1 MADNTARSTGTPK
14 GTRCVALV
22 GPQSSGKTT
31 LIESMLVAAGAIPKR
46 GSIEAG
52 TMVSDVSPE
61 SRARHMSTEITPIR
75 FSYLG
80 DDWVVLD
87 CPGAV
92 DLIQEAQQ
100 AMMVADAV
108 VVVADPDE
116 TRMLALGPL
125 LRFLDAQKIP
135 HFLFINK
142 IDADVNAVQEL
153 LAAAQRQSTRPLV
166 LRHAVITESG
176 HITGYVDLVAERA
189 YHYVEDKASER
200 IPLEKVGDGS
210 LEGARRQL
218 LEKLSDFDDALLEKL
233 LEDVVPERGEVYRHL
248 TREMQED
255 LIVPVMIG
263 AAEHGHGVRRLMKAL
278 RHEVPPASVTADRLG
293 IPQGAL
299 VAQIFKTV
307 YAPHVGKLSLTRV
320 WRGTLKDGDTLAG
333 VRISNMQEAGEPKQV
348 KSGKVNSVNEGGI
361 VALSK
366 FDAGKAGSILTETAA
381 LAPKT
386 WPKPPTPLF
395 TVAVSAKERK
405 DDVKLGEA
413 LRKISEEDPSL
424 TVDHV
429 NETSELLVRG
439 QGDIQ
444 LGIALERLKR
454 KFDLTVQTHTPQVPY
469 RETIRKAITHHARHK
484 RQSGGHGQFADIRV
498 EIKPLPR
505 GSGFV
510 FTDSIVGGVVPKN
523 FIPAVE
529 AGLKDNTT
537 HGPLGFNV
545 VDINVRLYD
554 GQYHSVDSSDQA
566 FRTAGR
572 LAMTEALPQCEPVLL
587 EPIYDVKIYM
597 PTEFTSRVQRTIT
610 QRRAQILG
618 FNAREGWDGWEE
630 IHVNMPEAAMQDLIT
645 EIRSITQGIGTFESM
660 FSHYQEL
667 IGRDAERV
675 VQSRKQNIEAAAH
688 H

>member
-1 MADNTARSTGTPK
+1 MSDRNARTMSTTK
-14 GTRCVALV
+14 GTRCIALV

-31 LIESMLVAAGAIPKR
+31 LIESMMVAAGSIPKR
-46 GSIEAG
+46 GNIGGG
-52 TMVSDVSPE
+52 TMVSDASPE
-61 SRARHMSTEITPIR
+61 ARNRQMSTEVTPVR

-92 DLIQEAQQ
+92 DLVQDAQQ
-100 AMMVADAV
+100 SMLISDAV

-125 LRFLDAQKIP
+125 LRFLDTHKIP

-142 IDADVNAVQEL
+142 IDADVSGVQDL
-153 LAAAQRQSTRPLV
+153 LAAAQRQSARPLV
-166 LRHAVITESG
+166 LRHAAITESG

-189 YHYVEDKASER
+189 YHYIDDKASER
-200 IPLEKVGDGS
+200 IPMDGVADVS
-210 LEGARRQL
+210 LADARRLL

-233 LEDVVPERGEVYRHL
+233 LEDAVPDRTEVYRHL

-263 AAEHGHGVRRLMKAL
+263 SAEHGHGVRRLLKAL
-278 RHEVPPASVTADRLG
+278 RHEVPAARATADRLG
-293 IPQGAL
+293 IPEDAL
-299 VAQIFKTV
+299 VAQIFKTL

-320 WRGTLKDGDTLAG
+320 WRGTLKDGDVLAG
-333 VRISNMQEAGEPKQV
+333 VRITNMQEATEPKQA
-348 KSGKVNSVNEGGI
+348 KAGKLPVVPEGGI

-366 FDAGKAGSILTETAA
+366 FDAGKAGSVLTEASA
-381 LAPKT
+381 SAPKI
-386 WPKPPTPLF
+386 WPQPPPALF
-395 TVAVSAKERK
+395 TVALAAKDRK

-413 LRKISEEDPSL
+413 LRKICEEDPSL
-424 TVDHV
+424 NLDHMT
-429 NETSELLVRG
+429 ETSELLLRG
-439 QGDIQ
+439 QGDVH
-444 LGIALERLKR
+444 LNIALERLKR
-454 KFDLTVQTHTPQVPY
+454 KFDLTVATHAPQVPY
-469 RETIRKAITHHARHK
+469 RETIRKGITHHARHK

-529 AGLKDNTT
+529 AGLKDNTA

-587 EPIYDVKIYM
+587 EPICDVKIYM

-645 EIRSITQGIGTFESM
+645 EIRSITQGIGTFESA

-675 VQSRKQNIEAAAH
+675 VQTRKQTMGAGAH

>member
-1 MADNTARSTGTPK
+1 MSDSIERTTRTPT
-14 GTRCVALV
+14 GTRCVSLV

-31 LIESMLVAAGAIPKR
+31 LVESMLVAAGAIPKR
-46 GSIEAG
+46 GSLENG
-52 TMVSDVSPE
+52 TMVSDVNPE
-61 SRARHMSTEITPIR
+61 ARHRQMSTEMTPVR

-80 DDWVVLD
+80 DPWVVLD

-92 DLIQEAQQ
+92 DLAQEAQQ
-100 AMMVADAV
+100 AMMISDAV

-125 LRFLDAQKIP
+125 LRFLDAHKIP

-142 IDADVNAVQEL
+142 IDSDVQNVQEL
-153 LAAAQRQSTRPLV
+153 LAAAQRQSARPLV
-166 LRHAVITESG
+166 LRHAAITESG

-189 YHYVEDKASER
+189 YHYVENHASEQ
-200 IPLEKVGDGS
+200 IPIDKVADGS
-210 LEGARRQL
+210 LESARREL
-218 LEKLSDFDDALLEKL
+218 IEKLSDFDDALLEKL
-233 LEDVVPERGEVYRHL
+233 LGDTLPDRTEVYRHL

-263 AAEHGHGVRRLMKAL
+263 AAEHGHGIKRLLKAL
-278 RHEVPPASVTADRLG
+278 RHEVPSARATADRLG
-293 IPQGAL
+293 IPAGAL
-299 VAQIFKTV
+299 AAQIFKTV
-307 YAPHVGKLSLTRV
+307 YAPHVGKLSLTRI

-333 VRISNMQEAGEPKQV
+333 IRIGNMQEAAEPKQA
-348 KSGKVNSVNEGGI
+348 KSGKMNAVAEGGI

-366 FDAGKAGSILTETAA
+366 FDAGAAGAILTPAHAA
-381 LAPKT
+381 SPKM
-386 WPKPPTPLF
+386 WPHPQAALF
-395 TVAVSAKERK
+395 TVAVATKERK

-413 LRKISEEDPSL
+413 LRKICEEDPSL
-424 TVDHV
+424 QIDHV
-429 NETSELLVRG
+429 NETSELLLRG
-439 QGDIQ
+439 QGDVH

-454 KFDLTVQTHTPQVPY
+454 KFDLVVDTRAPQVPY
-469 RETIRKAITHHARHK
+469 RETIRKSVTHHARHK

-498 EIKPLPR
+498 EITPMPR

-510 FTDSIVGGVVPKN
+510 FTDNIVGGVVPKN

-529 AGLKDNTT
+529 AGLKDNTA

-572 LAMTEALPQCEPVLL
+572 IAMTEGLPQCEPVLL

-597 PTEFTSRVQRTIT
+597 PAEFTSRVQRTIT

-630 IHVNMPEAAMQDLIT
+630 IHVNMPEALMQDLIT

-660 FSHYQEL
+660 FSRYQEL

-675 VQSRKQNIEAAAH
+675 VLSRKQTMETSAH

>member
-1 MADNTARSTGTPK
+1 MSDNNARTTGTPK

-31 LIESMLVAAGAIPKR
+31 LVESMLVAAGAIPKR
-46 GSIEAG
+46 GSIESG

-61 SRARHMSTEITPIR
+61 ARHRQMSTEITPVR

-80 DDWVVLD
+80 DEWVVLD

-100 AMMVADAV
+100 AMMISDAV
-108 VVVADPDE
+108 VVVVDPDE
-116 TRMLALGPL
+116 DRMLALGPL
-125 LRFLDAQKIP
+125 LRFLDAHKIP

-142 IDADVNAVQEL
+142 IDADVTGVQEM
-153 LAAAQRQSTRPLV
+153 LAAAQRQSARPLV

-189 YHYVEDKASER
+189 YHYVENKASEQ
-200 IPLEKVGDGS
+200 IPMNKVSDDG
-210 LEGARRQL
+210 LADARRQL
-218 LEKLSDFDDALLEKL
+218 LERLSDFDDALLEKL
-233 LEDVVPERGEVYRHL
+233 LEDVIPDRNEVYRHI

-255 LIVPVMIG
+255 LIVPVLIG
-263 AAEHGHGVRRLMKAL
+263 AAEHGHGIRRLLKAL
-278 RHEVPPASVTADRLG
+278 RHEVPAANATADRLG
-293 IPQGAL
+293 IPEAPL
-299 VAQIFKTV
+299 AAQIFKTI

-320 WRGTLKDGDTLAG
+320 WRGSLKDGDTLAG
-333 VRISNMQEAGEPKQV
+333 LRVTNMQEAAEPKQA
-348 KSGKVNSVNEGGI
+348 KPGKVMAVPEGGI

-366 FDAGKAGSILTETAA
+366 FDAGKAGSILTEAA
-381 LAPKT
+381 AQPPKT

-395 TVAVSAKERK
+395 TVAISAKERK

-413 LRKISEEDPSL
+413 LRKICEEDPSL
-424 TVDHV
+424 SMDHV

-439 QGDIQ
+439 QGDVQ

-454 KFDLTVQTHTPQVPY
+454 KFDLTVETRAPQVPY
-469 RETIRKAITHHARHK
+469 RETIRRAINHHARHK

-510 FTDSIVGGVVPKN
+510 FTDNIVGGVVPKN

-529 AGLKDNTT
+529 AGLKDNTEK
-537 HGPLGFNV
+537 GPLGFNV

-572 LAMTEALPQCEPVLL
+572 IAMTEALPQCEPVLL

-597 PTEFTSRVQRTIT
+597 PTEFTSRVQRVIT

-630 IHVNMPEAAMQDLIT
+630 VHVNMPEAAMQDLIT
-645 EIRSITQGIGTFESM
+645 EIRSITQGIGTFESS

-675 VQSRKQNIEAAAH
+675 VETRKHSMEAGAH

>member
-1 MADNTARSTGTPK
+1 MADNTARSTGTTK

-75 FSYLG
+75 FNYLG

-92 DLIQEAQQ
+92 DLIQESQQ
-100 AMMVADAV
+100 AMMVSDAV

-125 LRFLDAQKIP
+125 LRFLDAHKIP

-153 LAAAQRQSTRPLV
+153 LAAAQRQSARPLV

-189 YHYVEDKASER
+189 YHYIEDKASER
-200 IPLEKVGDGS
+200 IPIEKVGDGS
-210 LEGARRQL
+210 LDGARRQL
-218 LEKLSDFDDALLEKL
+218 IEKLSDFDDALLEKL

-278 RHEVPPASVTADRLG
+278 RHEVPPASATADRLG
-293 IPQGAL
+293 IPAGTP

-320 WRGTLKDGDTLAG
+320 WRGALKDGDTLAG
-333 VRISNMQEAGEPKQV
+333 VRISNMQEAGEPKQA
-348 KSGKVNSVNEGGI
+348 KSGKLLSINEGGI

-366 FDAGKAGSILTETAA
+366 FDAGKAGSILTESAA

-395 TVAVSAKERK
+395 TVAISAKERK

-424 TVDHV
+424 SIDHV

-529 AGLKDNTT
+529 AGLKDNTA

-572 LAMTEALPQCEPVLL
+572 QAMTEALPQCEPVLL

-597 PTEFTSRVQRTIT
+597 PTEFTSRVQRAIT

-645 EIRSITQGIGTFESM
+645 EIRSITQGIGTFESL

-675 VQSRKQNIEAAAH
+675 VQSRKQNMEAAAH

>member
-1 MADNTARSTGTPK
+1 MSDNTTRTTGSPK

-46 GSIEAG
+46 GNIADG
-52 TMVSDVSPE
+52 TTVSDVNPE
-61 SRARHMSTEITPIR
+61 ARGRQMSTEITPVR

-92 DLIQEAQQ
+92 DLVQEAQQ
-100 AMMVADAV
+100 AMTVSDAV

-125 LRFLDAQKIP
+125 LRFLDAHKIP

-142 IDADVNAVQEL
+142 IDADVKGVQEL
-153 LAAAQRQSTRPLV
+153 LAAAQRQSARPLV

-189 YHYVEDKASER
+189 YHYVDNKASEQ
-200 IPLEKVGDGS
+200 IPMDKVADS
-210 LEGARRQL
+210 TLAQARRQL

-233 LEDVVPERGEVYRHL
+233 LEDVIPDRNEVYRHI

-263 AAEHGHGVRRLMKAL
+263 AAEHGHGIRRLMKAL
-278 RHEVPPASVTADRLG
+278 RHEVPTAAVTADRLG
-293 IPQGAL
+293 IPKTPLA
-299 VAQIFKTV
+299 AQIFKTI
-307 YAPHVGKLSLTRV
+307 YAPHVGKLSLIRV
-320 WRGTLKDGDTLAG
+320 WRGHLKDGDTLAG
-333 VRISNMQEAGEPKQV
+333 VRVTNMQEAAEPKAA
-348 KSGKVNSVNEGGI
+348 KSGKVAAVPEGGI

-366 FDAGKAGSILTETAA
+366 FEAGRAGSILTESEVI
-381 LAPKT
+381 APKT
-386 WPKPPTPLF
+386 WPVPGAALF

-413 LRKISEEDPSL
+413 LRKICEEDPSL
-424 TVDHV
+424 RLDHV
-429 NETSELLVRG
+429 NETSELLLRG
-439 QGDIQ
+439 QGDVH
-444 LGIALERLKR
+444 LNIALERLKR
-454 KFDLTVQTHTPQVPY
+454 KFDLAVQTHAPQVPY
-469 RETIRKAITHHARHK
+469 RETIRRSISHHARHK

-529 AGLKDNTT
+529 AGLKDNTEK
-537 HGPLGFNV
+537 GPLGFNV

-572 LAMTEALPQCEPVLL
+572 LAMTEALPQCDPVLL

-597 PTEFTSRVQRTIT
+597 PTEFTSRVQRAIT

-667 IGRDAERV
+667 IGRDADRV
-675 VQSRKQNIEAAAH
+675 VQTRKQSAEAGAH

>member
-1 MADNTARSTGTPK
+1 MSDNTARTTGIPK

-31 LIESMLVAAGAIPKR
+31 LIESMLVAAGAIPRR
-46 GSIEAG
+46 GSIADG
-52 TMVSDVSPE
+52 TMVSDVNPE
-61 SRARHMSTEITPIR
+61 ARGRQMSTEITPVR

-80 DDWVVLD
+80 DDWIALD

-92 DLIQEAQQ
+92 DLVQEAHQ
-100 AMMVADAV
+100 AMMVSDAV

-125 LRFLDAQKIP
+125 LRFLDAHKIP

-142 IDADVNAVQEL
+142 IDADVKGVQEL
-153 LAAAQRQSTRPLV
+153 LAAAQRQSARPLV

-189 YHYVEDKASER
+189 YHYVEDKASKQ
-200 IPLEKVGDGS
+200 IPIEKVADGS
-210 LEGARRQL
+210 LAEARRQL

-233 LEDVVPERGEVYRHL
+233 LEDVIPDRTEVYRHI

-263 AAEHGHGVRRLMKAL
+263 AAEHGHGVRRLLKAL
-278 RHEVPPASVTADRLG
+278 RHEVPPAGATADRLE
-293 IPQGAL
+293 IPEGQP

-320 WRGTLKDGDTLAG
+320 WRGPLKDGDTLAG
-333 VRISNMQEAGEPKQV
+333 VRIANMQDAAEPRQAKGAKLAAV
-348 KSGKVNSVNEGGI
+348 PEGGI

-381 LAPKT
+381 IQPKT

-413 LRKISEEDPSL
+413 LRKICEEDPSL
-424 TVDHV
+424 TLDHV
-429 NETSELLVRG
+429 TETSELLLRG
-439 QGDIQ
+439 QGDIH
-444 LGIALERLKR
+444 LNIALERLKR
-454 KFDLTVQTHTPQVPY
+454 KFDLIVETHAPQVPY
-469 RETIRKAITHHARHK
+469 RETIRKGINHHARHK

-529 AGLKDNTT
+529 AGLKDNTA

-572 LAMTEALPQCEPVLL
+572 IAMTEALPQCEPVLL

-597 PTEFTSRVQRTIT
+597 PSEFTSRVQRTIT

-618 FNAREGWDGWEE
+618 FNAREGWQGWEE

-645 EIRSITQGIGTFESM
+645 EIRSITQGIGTFESL

-667 IGRDAERV
+667 IGRDADRV
-675 VQSRKQNIEAAAH
+675 VQSRKQSMEGVAH

>member
-1 MADNTARSTGTPK
+1 
-14 GTRCVALV
+14 
-22 GPQSSGKTT
+22 
-31 LIESMLVAAGAIPKR
+31 SMLVAAGAIPKR

-52 TMVSDVSPE
+52 TTVSDVSPE

-75 FSYLG
+75 FNYLG

-92 DLIQEAQQ
+92 DLVQEAQQ
-100 AMMVADAV
+100 AMAISDAV

-142 IDADVNAVQEL
+142 IDADVSAVQEL
-153 LAAAQRQSTRPLV
+153 LAAAQRQSARPLV

-200 IPLEKVGDGS
+200 IPIEKVGDDA

-218 LEKLSDFDDALLEKL
+218 IEKLSDFDDALLEKL
-233 LEDVVPERGEVYRHL
+233 LEDVVPERSEVYRHL

-278 RHEVPPASVTADRLG
+278 RHEVPPANATADRLG
-293 IPQGAL
+293 IPQGAP

-348 KSGKVNSVNEGGI
+348 KSGKVGSVNEGGI

-366 FDAGKAGSILTETAA
+366 FDAGKAGSILTETAVV
-381 LAPKT
+381 APKT

-395 TVAVSAKERK
+395 TVAISAKERK

-454 KFDLTVQTHTPQVPY
+454 KFDLVVQTHTPQVPY

-529 AGLKDNTT
+529 AGLKDNTA

-645 EIRSITQGIGTFESM
+645 EIRSITQGIGTFESL

-675 VQSRKQNIEAAAH
+675 VQSRKQNMETAAH